1 MKLKKVLIGI
11 LNGAFLLGGTYL
23 LAQQV
28 PKECVIVVP
37 GGKMPS
43 VKFLHAKHVTEYKVS
58 CKTCH
63 HKTEDFTKGVQK
75 CSECHGLKEGKEG
88 APRAMLAFH
97 KNCVNCHKKVNTEQQ
112 KNAPIKCNECH
123 KKES

>member
-1 MKLKKVLIGI
+1 MKLKKALIGI
-11 LNGAFLLGGTYL
+11 LSGAFLLGGTYL
-23 LAQQV
+23 LAQQF

-43 VKFLHAKHVTEYKVS
+43 VKFFHAKHVTEYKVS

-75 CSECHGLKEGKEG
+75 CGECHGLKEGKEG
-88 APRAMLAFH
+88 APRAMLAYH
-97 KNCVNCHKKVNTEQQ
+97 KNCVNCHKKVNAEQQ
-112 KNAPIKCNECH
+112 KNAPVKCNECH
-123 KKES
+123 KRGS